1 MDHVGPSC
9 DLYLMVASQFGQNSV
24 NTWAVPD
31 PGSSWIGHRFSGD
44 AACQLLPWLGSSSP
58 LGMQTPVLVMCVC
71 SADRWA
77 VCTRKGP
84 PKAAPLSSG
93 GALQVAALVAEH
105 MLAEV
110 DAHQLASDA
119 AAAQVWKGAEDGRLM
134 RVLVRL
140 GSVLER
146 LQAEGNPQ
154 WAETG
159 MAMQT
164 VQGGLLPEVAS
175 CCVC

>member
-1 MDHVGPSC
+1 MAGLFTTSRHADIRPRHVCVLS
-9 DLYLMVASQFGQNSV
+9 GQLCCLHQEG
-24 NTWAVPD
+24 A
-31 PGSSWIGHRFSGD
+31 
-44 AACQLLPWLGSSSP
+44 
-58 LGMQTPVLVMCVC
+58 
-71 SADRWA
+71 
-77 VCTRKGP
+77 

-119 AAAQVWKGAEDGRLM
+119 AAAQVWKGAEDGRLL

-146 LQAEGNPQ
+146 PQAEGDPQ

-164 VQGGLLPEVAS
+164 VQGG
-175 CCVC
+175 